1 MRIFRR
7 KTITSNEQP
16 LSGPGWSAYSEVPE
30 DFDFETWANEH
41 ENFYVDPPISK
52 KLKHF
57 ISYLL
62 FFIKY
67 RVLHL
72 SSANDVEIFD
82 EDEDENEE
90 EFSKTFE
97 RGIEIISEINPL
109 IQEFAER
116 LVDNDRAE
124 IMYRNKRIVFYR
136 KDHPTNTGYA
146 HYIENLDG
154 SDKFEHGW
162 GHESGTRIQMI
173 DSISHDVGFVCAL
186 IELGRL

>member
-7 KTITSNEQP
+7 KTITSNEEP

-30 DFDFETWANEH
+30 DFDFETWVNEH
-41 ENFYVDPPISK
+41 ENFYAEPSFSK
-52 KLKHF
+52 KVKHF

-62 FFIKY
+62 FLIKS

-72 SSANDVEIFD
+72 SPANDGEIYD
-82 EDEDENEE
+82 EDEDDE
-90 EFSKTFE
+90 EFSQTFE

-109 IQEFAER
+109 IHEFAER
-116 LVDNDRAE
+116 LIDNDRAE
-124 IMYRNKRIVFYR
+124 IMYKNKRIVFYR
-136 KDHPTNTGYA
+136 KDHPTNPGYA
-146 HYIENLDG
+146 HYVENLDG

-162 GHESGTRIQMI
+162 GHESGTREQMI